1 MTKRDGAAEVKS
13 AACDLDDL
21 ARVVGMHVRLE
32 PFAQI
37 LDDLLGEGSP
47 EHVMAWTTLCER
59 FDDMPITFDAPTL
72 RWVVARAIRD
82 AHDETGG
89 FLASFER
96 HLDVAFMP
104 ACA

>member
-1 MTKRDGAAEVKS
+1 L

-32 PFAQI
+32 PFATT
-37 LDDLLGEGSP
+37 LGDLLAEGSA
-47 EHVMAWTTLCER
+47 EHAMAWTTLCER
-59 FDDMPITFDAPTL
+59 FDDMPITFDVATL

-82 AHDETGG
+82 ANDETGG
-89 FLASFER
+89 FLASFVR
-96 HLDVAFMP
+96 HLDVAFMK